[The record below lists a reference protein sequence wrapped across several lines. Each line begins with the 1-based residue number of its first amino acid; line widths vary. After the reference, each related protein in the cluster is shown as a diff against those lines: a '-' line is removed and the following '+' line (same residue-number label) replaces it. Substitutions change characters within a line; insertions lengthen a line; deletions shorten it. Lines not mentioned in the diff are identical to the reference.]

1 MWELWVGNDAM
12 LSVGRAVANW
22 AVSCS
27 PAAWAVMTPT
37 HQHQHQPPDLSRPR
51 PGDSYIAASFTFL
64 TPSDP
69 NSVSGVH
76 DETQVASVEIY
87 SSDEEKIFT
96 NLLQN
101 I

>member
-1 MWELWVGNDAM
+1 MDGPWRNVIGWKSRGQLGSELLAAARAM
-12 LSVGRAVANW
+12 
-22 AVSCS
+22 
-27 PAAWAVMTPT
+27 MTPT

-51 PGDSYIAASFTFL
+51 PGVAIAASFTFL
-64 TPSDP
+64 TLSDP